1 MGGVALL
8 LAGAAVYY
16 RTNLQ
21 PTIALSS
28 TESEFTN
35 MADAGKAAL
44 YIRWILDELQVQQH
58 APTMIL
64 ADNHGAIKMANAQQP
79 TKRTRHV
86 EMKYFACLQWVEDE
100 FIK

>member
-8 LAGAAVYY
+8 MAVAAVYY

-44 YIRWILDELQVQQH
+44 YIRWILDELQIHQH
-58 APTMIL
+58 SPTSIL
-64 ADNHGAIKMANAQQP
+64 ADNQGAIKMANAQQP
-79 TKRTRHV
+79 TRRTRHV
-86 EMKYFACLQWVEDE
+86 EMKYFACLSWVED
-100 FIK
+100 